1 MKYEKPQLSHFDVI
15 LNKSMAAGLG
25 EWLDNA
31 GYDKTVEDHIT
42 TYEVNS

>member
-1 MKYEKPQLSHFDVI
+1 MKYEKPQLCFHDVI
-15 LNKSMAAGLG
+15 LNKTIASGLG

-31 GYDKTVEDHIT
+31 GYDETVEDHIT

>member
-1 MKYEKPQLSHFDVI
+1 MKYEKPQLKFYDVVLDKTI
-15 LNKSMAAGLG
+15 ASGLG
-25 EWLDNA
+25 EWLDSA